1 MSWIAAG
8 VATVG
13 LVGGIISRSN
23 ANKAA
28 RRALANRPTYSP
40 SEEVIK
46 TLALAKSKYGGRAP
60 GASQAERNIYQ
71 TAANTQAN
79 VNRASTDVAQAILAS
94 GNIQGQ
100 TNLAFNQL
108 QQQELEDEQR
118 RYQNLVAAEEAMA
131 GEQKQA
137 WQWNQMGKYQDT
149 AAVNA
154 AIAQNRAN
162 SWKDVTQAGLA
173 AANISAGM
181 KKTTTDTST
190 TGGTGKTVTANLTNP
205 YSNMSGKST
214 TGLQSPNFNINYQ
227 PVSTP
232 SYMQQGI
239 SSSFGGNQGL
249 LNNNTNL
256 FDMSNMGLY
265 GGYKRG

>member
-1 MSWIAAG
+1 MSWVAAA

-13 LVGGIISRSN
+13 LVGGIVSRSK
-23 ANKAA
+23 ANKEAKG
-28 RRALANRPTYSP
+28 ALKNRPIYTP

-118 RYQNLVAAEEAMA
+118 RYQNLIAAEEAMA
-131 GEQKQA
+131 SEQKEA

-162 SWKDVTQAGLA
+162 SWKDVTQAGMSALGA
-173 AANISAGM
+173 TSSMGNIW
-181 KKTTTDTST
+181 KKGDGGTS
-190 TGGTGKTVTANLTNP
+190 GTGKIVTANLSNP

-214 TGLQSPNFNINYQ
+214 TGLQSPNINYQ

>member
-1 MSWIAAG
+1 
-8 VATVG
+8 
-13 LVGGIISRSN
+13 
-23 ANKAA
+23 
-28 RRALANRPTYSP
+28 
-40 SEEVIK
+40 
-46 TLALAKSKYGGRAP
+46 
-60 GASQAERNIYQ
+60 
-71 TAANTQAN
+71 
-79 VNRASTDVAQAILAS
+79 
-94 GNIQGQ
+94 
-100 TNLAFNQL
+100 
-108 QQQELEDEQR
+108 
-118 RYQNLVAAEEAMA
+118 
-131 GEQKQA
+131 
-137 WQWNQMGKYQDT
+137 
-149 AAVNA
+149 
-154 AIAQNRAN
+154 
-162 SWKDVTQAGLA
+162 
-173 AANISAGM
+173 M

-265 GGYKRG
+265 GGYRPR